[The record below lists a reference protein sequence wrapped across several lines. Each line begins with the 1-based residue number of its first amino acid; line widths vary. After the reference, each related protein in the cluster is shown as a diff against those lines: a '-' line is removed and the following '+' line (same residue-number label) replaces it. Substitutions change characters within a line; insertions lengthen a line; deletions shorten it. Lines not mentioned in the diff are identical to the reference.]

1 MSKNLGS
8 SLDRGFLVF
17 LLQFKHGLLYLSS
30 EHDIGRKKNSTW
42 SYKYLEKTL
51 FWFCIIQAH
60 LSILNNLELCTK
72 AFFRNDNILK
82 PRNADNDVYE
92 KQHQFN
98 ASKHS
103 KCVSCSSC
111 ILPRGQYS
119 LLTRV
124 SLNINENH
132 KHWNEPESVLLSLS
146 IFIIFIYRKKI
157 GSKGKE
163 IAEIRYQFWY
173 ITNQIYSYCI
183 SWYG

>member
-8 SLDRGFLVF
+8 SLGKGFLVF
-17 LLQFKHGLLYLSS
+17 LLQFKYRLLKIDNYIFHLSTTYY
-30 EHDIGRKKNSTW
+30 E
-42 SYKYLEKTL
+42 YLEKTL
-51 FWFCIIQAH
+51 FWFCMLQAH
-60 LSILNNLELCTK
+60 LSSLTNLELCIK
-72 AFFRNDNILK
+72 AFFGNDNILK

-132 KHWNEPESVLLSLS
+132 RH
-146 IFIIFIYRKKI
+146 
-157 GSKGKE
+157 
-163 IAEIRYQFWY
+163 
-173 ITNQIYSYCI
+173 
-183 SWYG
+183 

>member
-51 FWFCIIQAH
+51 FWFCILQAH

-82 PRNADNDVYE
+82 PRNADNDAYE

-124 SLNINENH
+124 SLNINVNH
-132 KHWNEPESVLLSLS
+132 KHWNEPEYVLLSLC
-146 IFIIFIYRKKI
+146 IFVIFIYRKKI
-157 GSKGKE
+157 ASKGKE
-163 IAEIRYQFWY
+163 RCNFI
-173 ITNQIYSYCI
+173 
-183 SWYG
+183 GD

>member
-1 MSKNLGS
+1 MAQKP
-8 SLDRGFLVF
+8 
-17 LLQFKHGLLYLSS
+17 
-30 EHDIGRKKNSTW
+30 
-42 SYKYLEKTL
+42 
-51 FWFCIIQAH
+51 FW
-60 LSILNNLELCTK
+60 NG
-72 AFFRNDNILK
+72 NIPK

-103 KCVSCSSC
+103 KCVSCSAC

-132 KHWNEPESVLLSLS
+132 KHWNEPESIFLSFNIS
-146 IFIIFIYRKKI
+146 VIFIYHRMI

-163 IAEIRYQFWY
+163 MCKSQKSNICFD
-173 ITNQIYSYCI
+173 T
-183 SWYG
+183 

>member
-8 SLDRGFLVF
+8 SLGKGFLVF
-17 LLQFKHGLLYLSS
+17 LSHLKYRLLKVVKYMF
-30 EHDIGRKKNSTW
+30 DVSTTYTEKRF

-51 FWFCIIQAH
+51 FWFCMLQAH
-60 LSILNNLELCTK
+60 LCSLNNLEMCIK

-124 SLNINENH
+124 SLNINVNH
-132 KHWNEPESVLLSLS
+132 KH
-146 IFIIFIYRKKI
+146 
-157 GSKGKE
+157 
-163 IAEIRYQFWY
+163 
-173 ITNQIYSYCI
+173 
-183 SWYG
+183 